1 MKNLVERKSFP
12 RHALLFLFCVAL
24 MGLLPA
30 CKGVKKVYRSTV
42 PGASGTTQL
51 EVKIHLSPEANK
63 NNPVAFDLVLVTDK
77 KLLQELMKMTASEWF
92 EKRDQIKLDYPKEL
106 ELGNRRWEWVPGQV
120 VQLAPISVKV
130 EIVGGLVFANYFT
143 PGAHRAPINPRKG
156 VVVNFGAEDFTVTS
170 LK

>member
-1 MKNLVERKSFP
+1 MKKLVERKMFTS
-12 RHALLFLFCVAL
+12 RALLFLICVAL
-24 MGLLPA
+24 IALLPA
-30 CKGVKKVYRSTV
+30 CKSVKKVYRSTV

-51 EVKIHLSPEANK
+51 EVKVHISPEANK

-77 KLLQELMKMTASEWF
+77 KLLQELTKMTAGEWF
-92 EKRDQIKLDYPKEL
+92 EKRDQIRLDYPKEL

-120 VQLAPISVKV
+120 VQIAPISVKV

-156 VVVNFGAEDFTVTS
+156 VVINLGAEDFTVTS

>member
-1 MKNLVERKSFP
+1 MKNPVERKSFP
-12 RHALLFLFCVAL
+12 SGTLLFLCCVAL

-30 CKGVKKVYRSTV
+30 CKSVKKVYRSTV